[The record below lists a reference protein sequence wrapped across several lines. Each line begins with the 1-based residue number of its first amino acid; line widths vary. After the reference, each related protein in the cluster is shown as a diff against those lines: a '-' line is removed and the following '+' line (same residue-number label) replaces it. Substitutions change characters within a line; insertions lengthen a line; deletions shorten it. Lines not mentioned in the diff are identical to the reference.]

1 MANQT
6 TQFKRTVSGTVNSG
20 MRSMF
25 GGDGRRYFIIEHKD
39 DSATHRRGEQQK
51 MIVDEVFIGRDKKCQ
66 VLIDEQFGTVSR
78 EHAVIVRSGDQWKL
92 IHRSSTNDT
101 FVNGQRVM
109 GEQVLQNGDEIQLS
123 QNGPRLG
130 FIVPQGEQSLVKSIG
145 MTARLDLFRQQALR
159 PYKTAVALITT
170 LLVLAIGG
178 AIAWAVISNKHHKA
192 DMENLAGENAKLQD
206 EIVANKPIPFPQ
218 AELEKYVYT
227 IKLINFTVTAPEKT
241 YTKAKFPAGPV
252 WTYNYDNDADD
263 QYPAPVGTGFLTN
276 DGYFITARHVIE
288 PWEYFKLDENSS
300 NPLNVATLY
309 VRLGGTIDATYQ
321 IERKD
326 GYRQTL
332 HYRDFTVDKSR
343 NKDLNNTATDADPY
357 KVKYMLSN
365 NDYAY
370 SRMPSD
376 KDNKI
381 VLNDDLCE
389 NMEPNTPLHILGF
402 PRAMGAKTNKVEPQ
416 YTSATTTSRGLYEGS
431 IPVTDAN
438 FEQGNSGGPVFCEK
452 DGQFYV
458 VGIVSSA
465 IGNNHGVIIPIS
477 SVKR

>member
-1 MANQT
+1 M
-6 TQFKRTVSGTVNSG
+6 
-20 MRSMF
+20 
-25 GGDGRRYFIIEHKD
+25 
-39 DSATHRRGEQQK
+39 
-51 MIVDEVFIGRDKKCQ
+51 
-66 VLIDEQFGTVSR
+66 
-78 EHAVIVRSGDQWKL
+78 
-92 IHRSSTNDT
+92 
-101 FVNGQRVM
+101 
-109 GEQVLQNGDEIQLS
+109 
-123 QNGPRLG
+123 
-130 FIVPQGEQSLVKSIG
+130 
-145 MTARLDLFRQQALR
+145 
-159 PYKTAVALITT
+159 
-170 LLVLAIGG
+170 
-178 AIAWAVISNKHHKA
+178 
-192 DMENLAGENAKLQD
+192 
-206 EIVANKPIPFPQ
+206 
-218 AELEKYVYT
+218 
-227 IKLINFTVTAPEKT
+227 
-241 YTKAKFPAGPV
+241 
-252 WTYNYDNDADD
+252 
-263 QYPAPVGTGFLTN
+263 
-276 DGYFITARHVIE
+276 
-288 PWEYFKLDENSS
+288 
-300 NPLNVATLY
+300 
-309 VRLGGTIDATYQ
+309 
-321 IERKD
+321 
-326 GYRQTL
+326 
-332 HYRDFTVDKSR
+332 
-343 NKDLNNTATDADPY
+343 NNTATDADPY